1 MRQDN
6 STESEGFGE
15 VSKKLLQQS
24 LHSMEVPE
32 DYFEKRAALH
42 ESSLNQPFE
51 VPNDY
56 FESQHSTLANTL
68 NNDEST
74 RKNARMIR
82 LWVSLSA
89 AAVLAGFVIMLIPG
103 KRECPS
109 FSEQLQNSELEFED
123 LEQID
128 FDEEVYEDFILS
140 DTLTPDTVSAKK
152 LPASVDDFKP
162 SNGQSVIS
170 WDDIDSEDIE
180 EYLNEEEALEIIDE
194 L

>member
-32 DYFEKRAALH
+32 GYFEKKAAML
-42 ESSLNQPFE
+42 EYSLNQPFE
-51 VPNDY
+51 VPTDY
-56 FESQHSTLANTL
+56 FESQHSAFAKRL
-68 NNDEST
+68 NKEDPK
-74 RKNARMIR
+74 RPNARVIR
-82 LWVSLSA
+82 LWVSLA
-89 AAVLAGFVIMLIPG
+89 AAAMLAGFVIMLIPD

-128 FDEEVYEDFILS
+128 FDEEVYEEFTLS
-140 DTLTPDTVSAKK
+140 DTLTPDTVSATK
-152 LPASVDDFKP
+152 LPASVNDFKP
-162 SNGQSVIS
+162 SKGQSVIS
-170 WDDIDSEDIE
+170 WDDIDAEDIE
-180 EYLNEEEALEIIDE
+180 EYLNEEESLEIIDE